1 DVQVNIS
8 RNTPYHVMLDDH
20 RIRQV
25 VMNFMSNAV
34 KFTEQGSVELSVI
47 TREIKNG
54 EAVIEFSVKDSGIGI
69 DAQQQKK
76 IFAPFAQEDNSTTR
90 QFGGTGLGLAI
101 STQLVELMGGEIQL
115 ESEKGKGS
123 RFFFELTA
131 PVVTQEFNAYHA
143 LNHNDI
149 WIVCSSTQLEQKLRN
164 ELSFFNINIPQ
175 SVDTLSALPT
185 WIDNERVI
193 VIHVEASPNAAAMHI
208 DEIESLCKRNIR
220 VCLIKHLHSPQFD

>member
-1 DVQVNIS
+1 
-8 RNTPYHVMLDDH
+8 
-20 RIRQV
+20 
-25 VMNFMSNAV
+25 
-34 KFTEQGSVELSVI
+34 
-47 TREIKNG
+47 
-54 EAVIEFSVKDSGIGI
+54 
-69 DAQQQKK
+69 
-76 IFAPFAQEDNSTTR
+76 
-90 QFGGTGLGLAI
+90 FGGTGLGLAI

-164 ELSFFNINIPQ
+164 ELSFFNINITQ

-220 VCLIKHLHSPQFD
+220 VCLIKHLHSPQFDFRNSISALVTQPLLGQRLIKALESCAAN

>member
-1 DVQVNIS
+1 
-8 RNTPYHVMLDDH
+8 
-20 RIRQV
+20 
-25 VMNFMSNAV
+25 
-34 KFTEQGSVELSVI
+34 
-47 TREIKNG
+47 NG

-131 PVVTQEFNAYHA
+131 PVVTQE
-143 LNHNDI
+143 
-149 WIVCSSTQLEQKLRN
+149 
-164 ELSFFNINIPQ
+164 
-175 SVDTLSALPT
+175 
-185 WIDNERVI
+185 
-193 VIHVEASPNAAAMHI
+193 
-208 DEIESLCKRNIR
+208 
-220 VCLIKHLHSPQFD
+220 